1 MPGTVRLLSAAS
13 AALCC
18 IALAASSACAA
29 ITFGPDSMAATGAS
43 ATTAYNTCE
52 TPGTNCPV
60 NSWSTGTSELV
71 DSIYLRIVAVNA
83 EMRGHLHNDAVAGSK
98 MARLQAQFEV
108 AAEQRVEL
116 VTVDMGSNDIC
127 TDTEEEMTSVA
138 SFTTS
143 FRSALTALTTSLPN
157 VRIAVASIP
166 NVHRLWRILHEDSAA
181 VRRWN
186 ANTICQSMLAN
197 PTSTARVDNAR
208 RNRVLD
214 RIAELNL
221 AGEAVCAEYVNCRD
235 DGGAAFGYAFEAGEI
250 STNDYFHPSIAG
262 QASFARVEWEVAW
275 EF

>member
-1 MPGTVRLLSAAS
+1 MPGTRRLLCAAF
-13 AALCC
+13 ATLCLT
-18 IALAASSACAA
+18 ALAASTASAE
-29 ITFGPDSMAATGAS
+29 ITFAPDSMAATGAS
-43 ATTAYNTCE
+43 ATTAYNTCP

-71 DSIYLRIVAVNA
+71 NSIYQRILAVHA
-83 EMRGHLHNDAVAGSK
+83 EIRGNNFNDAVAGSK

-108 AAEQRVEL
+108 AAEQSVEL

-127 TDTEEEMTSVA
+127 TDTEAEMTSVE

-166 NVHRLWRILHEDSAA
+166 NVHLLWRILHEDGAA
-181 VRRWN
+181 VRAWN
-186 ANTICQSMLAN
+186 ARTICQSMLAN
-197 PTSTARVDNAR
+197 PTSTLRVDNAR
-208 RNRVLD
+208 RSRVLNH
-214 RIAELNL
+214 IAALNL
-221 AGEAVCAEYVNCRD
+221 AGEAVCAEYANCRD
-235 DGGAAFGYAFEAGEI
+235 DGGALFGYAFEAGEV

>member
-1 MPGTVRLLSAAS
+1 MTGTRRTLVALAAALCLTLVAASTAS
-13 AALCC
+13 AA
-18 IALAASSACAA
+18 IAFA
-29 ITFGPDSMAATGAS
+29 PDSMAATGAS

-52 TPGTNCPV
+52 TPGTNCPA
-60 NSWSTGTSELV
+60 NSWSTGTNEAV

-83 EMRGHLHNDAVAGSK
+83 EMSGHLHNDAVAGSK
-98 MARLQAQFEV
+98 MARLQAQLEV

-127 TDTEEEMTSVA
+127 TDTEAEMTSVE

-143 FRSALTALTTSLPN
+143 FRSALTALTTRLPN

-166 NVHRLWRILHEDSAA
+166 NVHRLWRILHEDSEA
-181 VRRWN
+181 VASWN
-186 ANTICQSMLAN
+186 RHTICQSMLAN
-197 PTSTARVDNAR
+197 PTSTARADNAR
-208 RNRVLD
+208 RSRVLN

-235 DGGAAFGYAFEAGEI
+235 DGGALFGYAFEAGEVG
-250 STNDYFHPSIAG
+250 TNDYFHPSIAG
-262 QASFARVEWEVAW
+262 QASFASVEWEVAW

>member
-1 MPGTVRLLSAAS
+1 MPGTRRLCAAIA
-13 AALCC
+13 AALCLT
-18 IALAASSACAA
+18 IAATATASAA

-52 TPGTNCPV
+52 RPGTNCPA
-60 NSWSTGTSELV
+60 NSWSTGSNEAV
-71 DSIYLRIVAVNA
+71 NSIYLRIVAVNA

-98 MARLQAQFEV
+98 MARLQAQVEV

-127 TDTEEEMTSVA
+127 TDTEAEMTSVA

-143 FRSALTALTTSLPN
+143 FRSALTALTTRLPN

-166 NVHRLWRILHEDSAA
+166 NVHRLWRILHETEAA

-197 PTSTARVDNAR
+197 PTSTLRADNAR
-208 RNRVLD
+208 RDRVLD
-214 RIAELNL
+214 RITELNL

-235 DGGAAFGYAFEAGEI
+235 DGGAAVGYAFEAGEI

>member
-1 MPGTVRLLSAAS
+1 MTGTRRPLAAIA
-13 AALCC
+13 AALCL
-18 IALAASSACAA
+18 IALAASTASAA

-52 TPGTNCPV
+52 TPGTNCPA
-60 NSWSTGTSELV
+60 NSWSTGTNAAV
-71 DSIYLRIVAVNA
+71 NSIYLRIVAVNA

-127 TDTEEEMTSVA
+127 TDTEAEMTSVA

-143 FRSALTALTTSLPN
+143 FRSALTALTTRLPN

-181 VRRWN
+181 VRKWN

-197 PTSTARVDNAR
+197 PTSTLRVDNAR
-208 RNRVLD
+208 RDRVLD
-214 RIAELNL
+214 RIVELNL
-221 AGEAVCAEYVNCRD
+221 AGEGVCAEFANCRD

-250 STNDYFHPSIAG
+250 SGVDYFHPNIAG
-262 QASFARVEWEVAW
+262 QTSFARVEWEAAW

>member
-1 MPGTVRLLSAAS
+1 MPGTRRLCAAIAAALCLTVAITATAS
-13 AALCC
+13 AA
-18 IALAASSACAA
+18 IA
-29 ITFGPDSMAATGAS
+29 FGPDSMAATGAS

-60 NSWSTGTSELV
+60 NSWSTGSSEAV
-71 DSIYLRIVAVNA
+71 NSIYLRIVAVNA

-98 MARLQAQFEV
+98 MARLQAQVEV

-127 TDTEEEMTSVA
+127 TDTEAEMTSVA

-143 FRSALTALTTSLPN
+143 FRSALTTLTTRLPN

-166 NVHRLWRILHEDSAA
+166 NVHRLWRILHENSAA

-197 PTSTARVDNAR
+197 PTSTLRADNAR
-208 RNRVLD
+208 RDRVLD
-214 RIAELNL
+214 RITELNL

-235 DGGAAFGYAFEAGEI
+235 DGGAAVGYAFEAGEI